1 VVSFRH
7 CFLLAS
13 IFAFAL
19 VARSAQPA
27 GISGEWSFKVSAPDG
42 DHDARLSITQD
53 NGKIT
58 GTFAGEMGQFKVDGT
73 VKGDDVQFTVRY
85 TGDEAMD
92 IPFEGKLHGDKMGGE
107 YKAGDITGTWSAEKV
122 R

>member
-1 VVSFRH
+1 MSFRLG
-7 CFLLAS
+7 FLLMWA
-13 IFAFAL
+13 FVFAL

-53 NGKIT
+53 GEKIT
-58 GTFAGEMGQFKVDGT
+58 GTFAGDMGQFKVEGA
-73 VKGDDVQFTVRY
+73 VKGGELEFTVRY

-92 IPFEGKLHGDKMGGE
+92 IFFEGKLHGDKMGGE
-107 YKAGDITGTWSAEKV
+107 YKAGDIIGTWSAEKV